1 MAKGRMAEW
10 ETDENLERI
19 TTWARRGLTDE
30 EIFANIGVSRPTFYD
45 WLKKSPNILNA
56 LKKGREISIE
66 KVENALFKIACGYD
80 VEENILDSTGKIIST
95 KTKHIQPNLGA
106 QIFILKNRKP
116 QYWKDKIITD
126 DDEKAIARA
135 EDVLVAIKKV
145 AGLND

>member
-10 ETDENLERI
+10 ETEENLERI

-56 LKKGREISIE
+56 LKKGREVSIQL
-66 KVENALFKIACGYD
+66 VENALFKIACGYY
-80 VEENILDSTGKIIST
+80 VEESFIDDKGRETTKI
-95 KTKHIQPNLGA
+95 KHIPPNLGA
-106 QIFILKNRKP
+106 QVFILKNRKP
-116 QYWKDKIITD
+116 KYWKDKIITD